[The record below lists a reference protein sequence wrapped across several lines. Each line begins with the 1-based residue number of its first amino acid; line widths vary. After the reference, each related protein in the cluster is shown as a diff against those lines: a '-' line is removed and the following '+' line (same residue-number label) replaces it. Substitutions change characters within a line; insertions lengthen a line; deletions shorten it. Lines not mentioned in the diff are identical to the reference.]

1 MGGLEEI
8 IRQIAIDAEAEAKEI
23 LDKADNTCDTI
34 KKDTIDEIEKI
45 DKAGTKKAES
55 EAKLALEKI
64 KSAAQMEAK
73 QEILRTKQAIISD
86 IIDKAYVRMSEL
98 PDTEYFDVLLKII
111 ERYAQ
116 PSDGKILLNKKDLD
130 RIPADF
136 QNQVDTIAKNKN
148 GSLEIGQDAVSIDNG
163 LILDYGDIEENC
175 TFRALFNNK
184 KDVLQ
189 DQTNALLF
197 K

>member
-8 IRQIAIDAEAEAKEI
+8 IRQIKIDAESEAKEI
-23 LDKADNTCDTI
+23 LDKANNTCDSI
-34 KKDTIDEIEKI
+34 KKEAIAEIEKI
-45 DKAGTKKAES
+45 EKAGTKKADS

-64 KSAAQMEAK
+64 ISAAQMESK
-73 QEILRTKQAIISD
+73 QEILKTKQAIISD
-86 IIDKAYVRMSEL
+86 IIDKAYDRISDL
-98 PDTEYFDVLLKII
+98 PDKEYFDVLLKIV
-111 ERYAQ
+111 EKYAQ
-116 PSDGKILLNKKDLD
+116 PSDGRILLNQKDLD

-136 QNQVDTIAKNKN
+136 EEQANKIAIDKS
-148 GSLEIGQDAVSIDNG
+148 GSLEICSNAVDIENG

-175 TFRALFNNK
+175 TMRALFNNK

-189 DQTNALLF
+189 DQINALLF

>member
-8 IRQIAIDAEAEAKEI
+8 IRQIKIDAESEAKEI
-23 LDKADNTCDTI
+23 LDKANDTCDSI
-34 KKDTIDEIEKI
+34 RKEAIDEIEKI
-45 DKAGTKKAES
+45 EKAGTKKADS

-64 KSAAQMEAK
+64 ISAAQMESK
-73 QEILRTKQAIISD
+73 QEILKTKQAIISD
-86 IIDKAYVRMSEL
+86 IIEKAYDRISSL
-98 PDTEYFDVLLKII
+98 PDKEYFDALLNIVEK
-111 ERYAQ
+111 YAQ
-116 PSDGKILLNKKDLD
+116 PSNGRILLNQKDLD

-136 QNQVDTIAKNKN
+136 EEQANKIAGDKK
-148 GSLEIGQDAVSIDNG
+148 GSLAIGEDAADIENG

-189 DQTNALLF
+189 DQINALLF

>member
-8 IRQIAIDAEAEAKEI
+8 IRQIKIDAESEAKEI
-23 LDKADNTCDTI
+23 LDKANDTCDSI
-34 KKDTIDEIEKI
+34 RKEAIDEIEKI
-45 DKAGTKKAES
+45 EKAGTKKADS

-64 KSAAQMEAK
+64 ISAALMESK
-73 QEILRTKQAIISD
+73 QEILKTKQAIISD
-86 IIDKAYVRMSEL
+86 IIEKAYDRISSL
-98 PDTEYFDVLLKII
+98 PDKEYFDALLKIV
-111 ERYAQ
+111 EKYAQ
-116 PSDGKILLNKKDLD
+116 PSDGRILLNQKDLD

-136 QNQVDTIAKNKN
+136 EGQANKIAGDKK
-148 GSLEIGQDAVSIDNG
+148 GSLAIGEDAADIENG

-189 DQTNALLF
+189 DQINALLF